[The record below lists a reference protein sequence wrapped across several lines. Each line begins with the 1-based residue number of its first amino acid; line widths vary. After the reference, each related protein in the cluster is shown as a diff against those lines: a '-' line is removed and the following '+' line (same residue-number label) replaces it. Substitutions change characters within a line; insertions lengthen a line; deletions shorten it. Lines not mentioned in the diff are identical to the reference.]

1 MDSLQKPNRENST
14 CLPFWL
20 YSCQRSWNGTF
31 RKWHAAGFLY
41 LYTRNKLERFLKCG
55 GQSGGPPM
63 FATLKQ
69 QVHKHFS
76 MGQGKGKNSALQPH
90 PQQRTS
96 LANSTRHA
104 LLLSATFQFRSSVIA
119 LLQKVATGKTSL
131 STSPQYYKRTRQLG
145 CFRCLP
151 TQLAKL
157 ISWTLINKVTT
168 KTISEDVEICRRPK
182 KKVPL

>member
-20 YSCQRSWNGTF
+20 YSCQRCWNGTF

-96 LANSTRHA
+96 HANSTRHA
-104 LLLSATFQFRSSVIA
+104 LLVSATFQFRSSVIA
-119 LLQKVATGKTSL
+119 LPQK
-131 STSPQYYKRTRQLG
+131 
-145 CFRCLP
+145 
-151 TQLAKL
+151 AKQAFQHR
-157 ISWTLINKVTT
+157 
-168 KTISEDVEICRRPK
+168 VEIIRELDSWATFAVYRHYSRSSFREHQ
-182 KKVPL
+182 L